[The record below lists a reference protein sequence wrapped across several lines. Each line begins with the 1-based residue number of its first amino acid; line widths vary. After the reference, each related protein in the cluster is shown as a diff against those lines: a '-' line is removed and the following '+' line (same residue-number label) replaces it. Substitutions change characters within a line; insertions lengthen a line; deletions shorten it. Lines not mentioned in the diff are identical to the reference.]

1 MSHYK
6 PIHQRVND
14 IQRAKHASRLAEK
27 LNRDASNPDLTFR
40 PKINATSQLL
50 VESRRMD
57 TDDPDQF
64 DVTTRL
70 MKDANDASAR
80 SMRRQQAYLNEKAA
94 ELSFQPKISQA
105 SQEIIAHNSNYMGPE
120 GSNFLKR
127 QHRLQK
133 KHEKAKARKI
143 REAAEKSEC
152 TFKPDTGT
160 ASEVLR
166 HTRPYRLKESSLER
180 TERLYRQDIEA
191 KKKKRAG
198 AFVGNLSFFSFYHS
212 SFYHSSFYRSCDRCD
227 AQAPRFCSVV
237 SFHSCGTRSTQSNPA
252 THYEILASVT
262 CSPTRSPFSYPDRP
276 LQENVLYAQG

>member
-198 AFVGNLSFFSFYHS
+198 AFVGNLSFFSF
-212 SFYHSSFYRSCDRCD
+212 
-227 AQAPRFCSVV
+227 
-237 SFHSCGTRSTQSNPA
+237 FHSFFFQGFRLTFSLLSLSLSLSLSRSSSSSPVN
-252 THYEILASVT
+252 T
-262 CSPTRSPFSYPDRP
+262 CSPPKTVRDRVHV
-276 LQENVLYAQG
+276 QTCHQ

>member
-1 MSHYK
+1 MAKYYLSQELESYPFKPSINKRSEEILDMSHYK
-6 PIHQRVND
+6 PIHKRVKD

-40 PKINATSQLL
+40 PKINQTSKLL

-70 MKDANDASAR
+70 MKDAKDASTR
-80 SMRRQQAYLNEKAA
+80 NLRRQQAYLDQKAS
-94 ELSFQPKISQA
+94 ELTFKPEITAA
-105 SQEIIAHNSNYMGPE
+105 SKEIIAHNSNYIGPE

-127 QHRLQK
+127 QCRLQK
-133 KHEKAKARKI
+133 KHEKARAEKI

-166 HTRPYRLKESSLER
+166 HTRPYRLKESALER
-180 TERLYRQDIEA
+180 TERLYRLDTEA
-191 KKKKRAG
+191 KKNKRAG
-198 AFVGNLSFFSFYHS
+198 TL
-212 SFYHSSFYRSCDRCD
+212 
-227 AQAPRFCSVV
+227 
-237 SFHSCGTRSTQSNPA
+237 
-252 THYEILASVT
+252 
-262 CSPTRSPFSYPDRP
+262 
-276 LQENVLYAQG
+276 